1 MMAQTIIIGPVLI
14 IYWITAYNLYT
25 YVIEIDYHNW
35 FKQCYWYFNNL
46 FINLELIYRGLM
58 PPSHHPEINKYHI
71 IDPVSITLLLVCC
84 LFDTW
89 LWVLL
94 RLKDLIS
101 RVFLRVSELVIG
113 ISPAEMREN
122 VCNHFPFSAE
132 PISLRYMVFFF

>member
-1 MMAQTIIIGPVLI
+1 
-14 IYWITAYNLYT
+14 
-25 YVIEIDYHNW
+25 
-35 FKQCYWYFNNL
+35 
-46 FINLELIYRGLM
+46 M

-113 ISPAEMREN
+113 ISPAEVREN
-122 VCNHFPFSAE
+122 VCNPLPLLCRANIPTVYGFLLILLFVLFVNCDSSHNSL
-132 PISLRYMVFFF
+132 ISIYVYMCIASLI